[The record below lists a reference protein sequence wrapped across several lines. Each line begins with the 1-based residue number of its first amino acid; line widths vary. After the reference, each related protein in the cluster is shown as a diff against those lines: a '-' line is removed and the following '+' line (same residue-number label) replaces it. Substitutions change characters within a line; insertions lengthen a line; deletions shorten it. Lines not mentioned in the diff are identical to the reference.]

1 MGKFPSC
8 HPHFLYYKSEYTDQP
23 PTHKK
28 TMAIPYSSANNLPQG
43 FESVT
48 IDLVPYIVDACSG
61 ASKEN
66 RIISRTDANGDRADF
81 MLRAGSDQ
89 IEVSYTLQ
97 RATYNTVLP
106 PEGTTFTHDYDRSGT
121 ASLLVVKDV
130 TVARDKDSFDTF
142 EMSAVLVTYQA

>member
-1 MGKFPSC
+1 MS
-8 HPHFLYYKSEYTDQP
+8 
-23 PTHKK
+23 
-28 TMAIPYSSANNLPQG
+28 IPYSSANNLPQG

-48 IDLVPYIVDACSG
+48 INAVPYIVDACSG

-66 RIISRTDANGDRADF
+66 RVISRTDANGDRADF

-121 ASLLVVKDV
+121 ASTLVVKDV

>member
-1 MGKFPSC
+1 MS
-8 HPHFLYYKSEYTDQP
+8 
-23 PTHKK
+23 
-28 TMAIPYSSANNLPQG
+28 IPYSSANNLPQG

-48 IDLVPYIVDACSG
+48 INAVPYIVDACSG

-66 RIISRTDANGDRADF
+66 RVISRTDANGDRADF

-121 ASLLVVKDV
+121 ASTIVVKDV
-130 TVARDKDSFDTF
+130 TVARDKDAFDTF
-142 EMSAVLVTYQA
+142 EMTAVLVTYQA